1 MKIQDPHS
9 VLGRGLKRKHS
20 DGSDTLLEN
29 SVVTDDILD
38 SICSSLTKACKIDPD
53 AVSYPALNINADVY
67 SSQTWENML
76 GEL

>member
-20 DGSDTLLEN
+20 DVSNTLLEN
-29 SVVTDDILD
+29 SVLCDD